1 MIAMTKYIRPVAN
14 EKSEISHPY
23 ACVIGRIRICG
34 TLLTAGETIE
44 NKNAIVPITQA

>member
-1 MIAMTKYIRPVAN
+1 MAITKNIRPVAN
-14 EKSEISHPY
+14 ENSEISQPY

-34 TLLTAGETIE
+34 TLLTAGATIE